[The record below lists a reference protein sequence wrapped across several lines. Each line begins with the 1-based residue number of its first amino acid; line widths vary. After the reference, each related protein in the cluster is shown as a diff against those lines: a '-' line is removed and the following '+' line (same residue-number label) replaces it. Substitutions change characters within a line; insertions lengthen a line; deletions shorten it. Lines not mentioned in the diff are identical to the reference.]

1 MSTQHNSHA
10 GHFSLVVPHIT
21 QKADVSS
28 LSSDELL
35 HIVFSRDSDTRRAYS
50 FGALLQIHGFSSE
63 VVLAAICLL
72 LSPVPELR
80 GTTLATID
88 AAIKSGIALPAN
100 KHIVL
105 LVQVAKSEPSFL
117 LTPWAIVLRHTL
129 GDSTTVSDV
138 VHILSTKCCAN
149 ISEDEDRQVRRV
161 LNDLYHRIVTGDKV
175 VMPLF

>member
-1 MSTQHNSHA
+1 
-10 GHFSLVVPHIT
+10 
-21 QKADVSS
+21 
-28 LSSDELL
+28 
-35 HIVFSRDSDTRRAYS
+35 
-50 FGALLQIHGFSSE
+50 
-63 VVLAAICLL
+63 
-72 LSPVPELR
+72 
-80 GTTLATID
+80 
-88 AAIKSGIALPAN
+88 
-100 KHIVL
+100 
-105 LVQVAKSEPSFL
+105 L